1 MDATGES
8 IAVNHIF
15 LYQDRLMCQE
25 PCIQNQLPYNTA
37 MNRHACVLIL
47 FCFLAVLFAPMRTAG
62 CAPESAPAP
71 AAPEGEKEPV
81 SLRWTSFGEGLEL
94 GLAELPESLATRT
107 RAVFAVVR
115 ITPERHSFTLSMA
128 SESGTPLA
136 LAQWS
141 RQHNLR
147 AGINASMY
155 LPDKVTSTGYMRN
168 GVSVNNGKMGER
180 LGAFFVAGAND
191 ARIAPVDII
200 EKSVSGWRERLNA
213 YRVVVQNYRFISGGE
228 LLWPAGGPMRSIA
241 VVAKDTGGRILF
253 ILCQE
258 PLTVTRFA
266 EVLTGF
272 SLDLGPVMYVE
283 GGVQAGLFV
292 RIDGDAPPL
301 PGATT
306 HAVPGGMVHVWKGR
320 TALLNAR
327 GDPEA
332 PLPNVLGVAMGT
344 PEKEGAHK
352 RGGEGR
358 PARTT
363 IAARAAGMAVSGPV
377 HAGPSETSRMEEGA
391 KMRGLSFWVA
401 NP

>member
-1 MDATGES
+1 
-8 IAVNHIF
+8 
-15 LYQDRLMCQE
+15 
-25 PCIQNQLPYNTA
+25 
-37 MNRHACVLIL
+37 MNRRACLLIL
-47 FCFLAVLFAPMRTAG
+47 FCFLTVIFAPTRTAC
-62 CAPESAPAP
+62 CAPVSVPAP
-71 AAPEGEKEPV
+71 AAPEGEKKPA
-81 SLRWTSFGEGLEL
+81 SLRWTSLEEGLEL
-94 GLAELPESLATRT
+94 GLAELPESLATGT

-128 SESGTPLA
+128 SESGRLLA
-136 LAQWS
+136 LAEWS

-168 GVSVNNGKMGER
+168 GVSVNNGNMGER
-180 LGAFFVAGAND
+180 LGAFFVAGANND
-191 ARIAPVDII
+191 RLAPADII
-200 EKSVSGWRERLNA
+200 EKSASGWRERLSA

-258 PLTVTRFA
+258 PLTVERFA
-266 EVLTGF
+266 EVLSGF

-292 RIDGDAPPL
+292 RIDGDDAPPL
-301 PGATT
+301 PGATV

-320 TALLNAR
+320 TALLNAK

-344 PEKEGAHK
+344 PEKEGAQK
-352 RGGEGR
+352 RGGE
-358 PARTT
+358 
-363 IAARAAGMAVSGPV
+363 
-377 HAGPSETSRMEEGA
+377 
-391 KMRGLSFWVA
+391 
-401 NP
+401 